1 MDTNIL
7 YPEEVSDV
15 GVVDGDEDTLDKEDK
30 DVLGESF
37 MITDVDVALKK
48 EAEETQKAE
57 KDTYILSHVLKP
69 LPLSHRNLHII

>member
-37 MITDVDVALKK
+37 MITDVDVA
-48 EAEETQKAE
+48 
-57 KDTYILSHVLKP
+57 
-69 LPLSHRNLHII
+69 